1 MIAALL
7 LVSVAATAP
16 IPAPFHGFWAREG
29 GRCTDGLQMEGML
42 TIEPR
47 RMVHG
52 EEFMTV
58 TGMRRVSKYRIGV
71 DTDNAM
77 NDEAV
82 DNSTTLLTLRNRGL
96 SLVFET
102 TRVNRKLLRETVPET
117 YRRCKQ

>member
-1 MIAALL
+1 MIAALVL
-7 LVSVAATAP
+7 ASVAATAP

-47 RMVHG
+47 RMIHG

-58 TGMRRVSKYRIGV
+58 TGTRRVSKYRVGV
-71 DTDNAM
+71 DTDNAV

-82 DNSTTLLTLRNRGL
+82 DSSTTLLTLRDRGQ

-102 TRVNRKLLRETVPET
+102 TRVNRKLLREAAPET
-117 YRRCKQ
+117 YRRCKR